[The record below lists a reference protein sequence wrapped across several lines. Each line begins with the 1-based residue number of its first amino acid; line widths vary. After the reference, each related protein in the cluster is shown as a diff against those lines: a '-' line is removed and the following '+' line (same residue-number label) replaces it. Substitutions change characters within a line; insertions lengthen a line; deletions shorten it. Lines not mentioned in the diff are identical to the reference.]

1 MNAVILDY
9 FRFSLRTFGARK
21 LRTSLTILG
30 IFIGIAAVVSLIS
43 LGQGMQ
49 AAVDEQFEMLG
60 SNRIT
65 VTPGGGDMSSPMTTG
80 LVAAKLCDHD
90 VEVIRKVKGV
100 DYAIGVLVRST
111 KIEYRGKSRYTM
123 LFASSTDSK
132 SIKFIQNID
141 YFMLQEGRYPKESEK
156 YKATV
161 ATNTGIDL
169 FDREIKT
176 GEKITVNDRNLEV
189 VAITKKTGNPVH
201 DTKITIPLDTA
212 REIYG
217 IEDELSL
224 IFVEVSPG
232 FMPAEVAENIEK
244 ALRRDHR
251 VKVGEEDFTV
261 STAEQMIASFKG
273 MLGMVQAFLVGIA
286 FISLLVGGVG
296 IMNTMYTSVI
306 ERTREIGIM
315 KSIGARNRDVMA
327 IFVIESGLLGLVGGI
342 VGIIMGFAIGKT
354 AEMIAVSS
362 GVTILKVFYSA
373 ELIIGAL
380 LFSFVVGSLSGM
392 LPAIEASRKNP
403 VDSLRY
409 RR

>member
-1 MNAVILDY
+1 MILDY
-9 FRFSLRTFGARK
+9 FRFSISTFGGRK
-21 LRTSLTILG
+21 LRTALTILG

-49 AAVDEQFEMLG
+49 NAVDEQFEMLG

-80 LVAAKLCDHD
+80 LVAAKLHDSD

-100 DYAIGVLVRST
+100 DHAIGVLVRT
-111 KIEYRGKSRYTM
+111 AKIEYRGKSRYTM

-132 SIKFIQNID
+132 SIKFIENID
-141 YFMLQEGRYPKESEK
+141 YFMLEEGRYPKESEK
-156 YKATV
+156 YKASV
-161 ATNTGIDL
+161 AIDTGNSL
-169 FDREIKT
+169 FDREIKR

-189 VAITKKTGNPVH
+189 IAITKKTGNPVH
-201 DTKITIPLDTA
+201 DTKVTVPLDTA
-212 REIYG
+212 RDLFG
-217 IEDELSL
+217 IEDEELSL
-224 IFVEVSPG
+224 IFVETSAG
-232 FMPAEVAENIEK
+232 FMPADVAENIED
-244 ALRRDHR
+244 ALRKDHR
-251 VKVGEEDFTV
+251 VKIGEEDFTV
-261 STAEQMIASFKG
+261 ATAEQLIASFKG
-273 MLGMVQAFLVGIA
+273 MLGMVQVFLVGIA

-296 IMNTMYTSVI
+296 IMNTMYTSVL

-315 KSIGARNRDVMA
+315 KSIGARNIDVMA
-327 IFVIESGLLGLVGGI
+327 IFVIESGLLGLVGGV
-342 VGIIMGFAIGKT
+342 VGVIMGYAIGKA
-354 AEMIAVSS
+354 AEMVAVAS

-380 LFSFVVGSLSGM
+380 LFSFVIGSLSGM
-392 LPAIEASRKNP
+392 FPAIEASRKNP

>member
-1 MNAVILDY
+1 MLIDY
-9 FRFSLRTFGARK
+9 FRFSLSTFGGRK
-21 LRTSLTILG
+21 LRTALTILG

-49 AAVDEQFEMLG
+49 NAIDEQFEMLG

-65 VTPGGGDMSSPMTTG
+65 VTPGGGDMSSPMTAG
-80 LVAAKLCDHD
+80 LVAAKLYDHD
-90 VEVIRKVKGV
+90 VKVIRKVKGV
-100 DYAIGVLVRST
+100 DYAIGILVRT
-111 KIEYRGKSRYTM
+111 AKVEYRGKSRYTM

-132 SIKFIQNID
+132 SIRFIENID
-141 YFMLQEGRYPKESEK
+141 YFMVEEGRYPKESEK
-156 YKATV
+156 YKV
-161 ATNTGIDL
+161 SIGHDMGESL
-169 FDREIKT
+169 FDRNIRL
-176 GEKITVNDRNLEV
+176 GEKITISNKNFEV
-189 VAITKKTGNPVH
+189 VAINKKSGNPAH
-201 DTKITIPLDTA
+201 DNKVSIPLKTA
-212 REIYG
+212 REIFD

-224 IFVEVSPG
+224 IFVETSPG
-232 FMPAEVAENIEK
+232 FEPAQVAENIEN
-244 ALRRDHR
+244 ALRKDHR
-251 VKVGEEDFTV
+251 LKVGEEDFTV
-261 STAEQMIASFKG
+261 ATAEQMIASFKG

-296 IMNTMYTSVI
+296 IMNTMYTSVL

-315 KSIGARNRDVMA
+315 KSIGARNVDVMA
-327 IFVIESGLLGLVGGI
+327 IFVIESGLLGLVGGAI
-342 VGIIMGFAIGKT
+342 GVVMGYAIGKA
-354 AEMIAVSS
+354 AEMVAVSS
-362 GVTILKVFYSA
+362 GVTMLKVFYSA

>member
-1 MNAVILDY
+1 MILDY

-21 LRTSLTILG
+21 LRTALTILG
-30 IFIGIAAVVSLIS
+30 IFIGITAVVSLIS

-49 AAVDEQFEMLG
+49 NAIDEQFEMLG

-65 VTPGGGDMSSPMTTG
+65 VTPGGSDISSPMTTG
-80 LVAAKLCDHD
+80 LVAAKLHDRD

-100 DYAIGVLVRST
+100 DYAIGVLVRSA
-111 KIEYRGKSRYTM
+111 KVEYRGKSRYTM

-141 YFMLQEGRYPKESEK
+141 YFMLEEGRYPKESEK

-161 ATNTGIDL
+161 AYDTGNSL

-176 GEKITVNDRNLEV
+176 GEKITINDRNLEV

-201 DTKITIPLDTA
+201 DTKVTIPLDTA
-212 REIYG
+212 REIFDV
-217 IEDELSL
+217 EDELSL
-224 IFVEVSPG
+224 IFVETSSG
-232 FMPAEVAENIEK
+232 FEPAEVAENIEK
-244 ALRRDHR
+244 ALRKDHR
-251 VKVGEEDFTV
+251 VKKGEEDFTV
-261 STAEQMIASFKG
+261 ATAEQMIASFKG

-296 IMNTMYTSVI
+296 IMNTMYTSVL

-315 KSIGARNRDVMA
+315 KSIGARNVDVMA
-327 IFVIESGLLGLVGGI
+327 IFVIESGLLGLVGGAI
-342 VGIIMGFAIGKT
+342 GVVMGYAIGKA
-354 AEMIAVSS
+354 AEMIAVAS
-362 GVTILKVFYSA
+362 GVTMLKVFYSA

>member
-1 MNAVILDY
+1 MLIDY
-9 FRFSLRTFGARK
+9 FRFSLSTFGGRK
-21 LRTSLTILG
+21 LRTALTILG

-49 AAVDEQFEMLG
+49 NAIDEQFEMLG

-65 VTPGGGDMSSPMTTG
+65 VTPGGGDMSSPMTAG
-80 LVAAKLCDHD
+80 LVAAKLYDRD
-90 VEVIRKVKGV
+90 VEVIRRVKGV
-100 DYAIGVLVRST
+100 DHAIGVLVRT
-111 KIEYRGKSRYTM
+111 VKIEYRGKSRYTM

-141 YFMLQEGRYPKESEK
+141 YFMLEKGRYPKESEK

-161 ATNTGIDL
+161 AYDTGNSL

-176 GEKITVNDRNLEV
+176 GEKITVNGRNLEV
-189 VAITKKTGNPVH
+189 IAITKKTGNPVH
-201 DTKITIPLDTA
+201 DTKVTMPLDTA
-212 REIYG
+212 RDLFG
-217 IEDELSL
+217 VEDELSL
-224 IFVEVSPG
+224 IFVETSSG
-232 FMPAEVAENIEK
+232 FEPAEVAENIED

-251 VKVGEEDFTV
+251 LKVGEEDFTV
-261 STAEQMIASFKG
+261 ATSEQMIASFKG
-273 MLGMVQAFLVGIA
+273 MLGMVQVFLVGIA

-296 IMNTMYTSVI
+296 IMNTMYTSVL

-315 KSIGARNRDVMA
+315 KSIGARNVDVMA
-327 IFVIESGLLGLVGGI
+327 IFVIESGLLGLVGGA
-342 VGIIMGFAIGKT
+342 VGVVMGYAIGKA
-354 AEMIAVSS
+354 AEMVAVSS
-362 GVTILKVFYSA
+362 GVTMLKVFYSA

-380 LFSFVVGSLSGM
+380 LFSFVVGSLSG
-392 LPAIEASRKNP
+392 LFPAIEASRKNP

>member
-1 MNAVILDY
+1 MILDY
-9 FRFSLRTFGARK
+9 FRFSISTFGGRK
-21 LRTSLTILG
+21 LRTALTILG

-49 AAVDEQFEMLG
+49 NAVDEQFEMLG

-80 LVAAKLCDHD
+80 LVAAKLSDHD

-100 DYAIGVLVRST
+100 DHAIGVLVRT
-111 KIEYRGKSRYTM
+111 AKIEYRGKSRYTM

-132 SIKFIQNID
+132 SIKFIENID
-141 YFMLQEGRYPKESEK
+141 YFMLEEGRYPKESEK
-156 YKATV
+156 YKASV
-161 ATNTGIDL
+161 AIDTGNSL
-169 FDREIKT
+169 FDREIKR

-189 VAITKKTGNPVH
+189 IAITKKTGNPVH
-201 DTKITIPLDTA
+201 DTKVTVPLDTA
-212 REIYG
+212 RDLFG
-217 IEDELSL
+217 IEDEELSL
-224 IFVEVSPG
+224 IFVETSAG
-232 FMPAEVAENIEK
+232 FMPADVAENIED
-244 ALRRDHR
+244 ALRKDHR
-251 VKVGEEDFTV
+251 VKIGEEDFTV
-261 STAEQMIASFKG
+261 ATAEQLIASFKG
-273 MLGMVQAFLVGIA
+273 MLGMVQVFLVGIA

-296 IMNTMYTSVI
+296 IMNTMYTSVL

-315 KSIGARNRDVMA
+315 KSIGARNIDVMA
-327 IFVIESGLLGLVGGI
+327 IFVIESGLLGLVGGV
-342 VGIIMGFAIGKT
+342 VGVVMGYAIGKA
-354 AEMIAVSS
+354 AEMIAVAS

-380 LFSFVVGSLSGM
+380 LFSFVIGSLSGM
-392 LPAIEASRKNP
+392 FPAIEASRKNP